1 VPTPQ
6 CTRVPTPHGI
16 PPATP
21 QCICKRRTNQ
31 SPAVMANSTCRPS
44 TGRPDPRDTRG
55 RRGVVVT
62 GMHRSGTSALTRVI
76 NLFGMPLADASDLWL
91 ELPGNEAGYWES
103 ASLAHLNDQLLH
115 EVEAAWW
122 CPPPEGTLSRL
133 VSSSAVIDQARTVF
147 TTLHRTVGWVWKDPR
162 TCLTLPL
169 WRVALDDSFV
179 GVIALRHP
187 LEVAASLA
195 RRDGFPV
202 DWSVALWERYT
213 RSVVQ
218 AFEGLPALIVPHA
231 ALLKDP
237 AGWCA
242 TTFDFLVGEQV
253 LKEPDNAKR
262 DEATQFLDNRLR
274 HHECSEADL
283 LIDPHVTAA
292 QADLYFT
299 LLHSAGPAEHFQP
312 PDLPA
317 ESPSTERFFQEI
329 RANRARDLPKQV
341 RRRIAAGPYRNFG
354 DLPSAQ
360 VSTTDGA
367 QPGEAASDVLGATS
381 SRLAPGW
388 RRWIAE
394 NLMLRV
400 ADADILRI
408 VEEGGV
414 EARHA
419 NALLAEVRS
428 DPIYEAGN
436 WMAQRMAK
444 LQSLLDIH
452 AELARLRPSSERVER
467 RIRPNRE
474 GFLQDFY
481 ARNEPAV
488 LLGITDG
495 WRAKT
500 EWSPQYL
507 KDHFGSVMVE
517 VMAERE
523 ADAEYE
529 VNCHRH
535 KTLMRFC
542 DYIDVV
548 EQSDHSN
555 DVYLV
560 ANNHL
565 LERPELAP
573 LLDDF
578 IMPEEYLDP
587 LQHAGHVF
595 FWFGPRGT
603 LTPLHHDVTNVL
615 FVQVLGRKRF
625 RLIPSLQTHR
635 VYNDIGVFSQVDP
648 DNVDLS
654 LHPLFAEV
662 QPLEFIVEPGEALFI
677 PIGWWHQV
685 ESLDLS
691 ISLSFTNFAF
701 PNDYQWEHPEIV
713 R

>member
-1 VPTPQ
+1 
-6 CTRVPTPHGI
+6 
-16 PPATP
+16 
-21 QCICKRRTNQ
+21 
-31 SPAVMANSTCRPS
+31 M
-44 TGRPDPRDTRG
+44 
-55 RRGVVVT
+55 
-62 GMHRSGTSALTRVI
+62 
-76 NLFGMPLADASDLWL
+76 
-91 ELPGNEAGYWES
+91 
-103 ASLAHLNDQLLH
+103 
-115 EVEAAWW
+115 
-122 CPPPEGTLSRL
+122 
-133 VSSSAVIDQARTVF
+133 
-147 TTLHRTVGWVWKDPR
+147 
-162 TCLTLPL
+162 
-169 WRVALDDSFV
+169 
-179 GVIALRHP
+179 
-187 LEVAASLA
+187 EVAASLA

-202 DWSVALWERYT
+202 EWSVALWERYT
-213 RSVVQ
+213 RSAVQ
-218 AFEGLPALIVPHA
+218 TFEGLPVLIVPHA
-231 ALLKDP
+231 ALLTDP

-242 TTFDFLVGEQV
+242 TTFDFLVGEH
-253 LKEPDNAKR
+253 LLEEPDNAKL
-262 DEATQFLDNRLR
+262 DEATAFLDNRLR

-283 LIDPHVTAA
+283 LIDPHITAA

-299 LLHSAGPAEHFQP
+299 LLHSAGPAEHFQSP
-312 PDLPA
+312 GLPA

-341 RRRIAAGPYRNFG
+341 RRRIAGGPSRTFG
-354 DLPSAQ
+354 DPPSASAQ
-360 VSTTDGA
+360 VSTSDET
-367 QPGEAASDVLGATS
+367 QPGEAASDLLVATS
-381 SRLAPGW
+381 PPLAQDW

-400 ADADILRI
+400 SDADILRI
-408 VEEGGV
+408 LEEGGV
-414 EARHA
+414 EASHA

-428 DPIYEAGN
+428 DPIYEVGN

-444 LQSLLDIH
+444 LQSVLDIH
-452 AELARLRPSSERVER
+452 AELAHLTPGSERVER

-474 GFLQDFY
+474 EFLRDFY

-488 LLGITDG
+488 LLGLTKG
-495 WRAKT
+495 WRAMS
-500 EWSPQYL
+500 EWSAQYL
-507 KDHFGSVMVE
+507 KDHFGNVMVE
-517 VMAERE
+517 VMAGRE

-529 VNCHRH
+529 LNCHHH
-535 KTLMRFC
+535 KRLMRFC
-542 DYIDVV
+542 DYIEVV

-573 LLDDF
+573 MLGDF

-587 LQHAGHVF
+587 LQHAGQVF
-595 FWFGPRGT
+595 LWFGPRGT

-648 DNVDLS
+648 DNVDLNV
-654 LHPLFAEV
+654 HPLFAGV
-662 QPLEFIVEPGEALFI
+662 QPLELIVEPGEALFI

-701 PNDYQWEHPEIV
+701 PNDYHWEHPEIV